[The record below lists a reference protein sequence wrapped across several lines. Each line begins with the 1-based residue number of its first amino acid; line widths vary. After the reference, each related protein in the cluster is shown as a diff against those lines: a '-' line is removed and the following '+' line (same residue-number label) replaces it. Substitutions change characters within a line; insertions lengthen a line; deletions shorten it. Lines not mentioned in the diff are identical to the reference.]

1 MKIADTQFRRQILFQ
16 LLILLNFLLQHSA
29 AEKQNRSAIRNK
41 QLQMDFTLQ
50 PDDAKWVQETITKV
64 FDEMK
69 QTTPNA
75 RAFAETVQT
84 VLEREKNWVGCNA
97 LVLFRPLNIILED
110 TMEI

>member
-1 MKIADTQFRRQILFQ
+1 
-16 LLILLNFLLQHSA
+16 
-29 AEKQNRSAIRNK
+29 
-41 QLQMDFTLQ
+41 MDFTLQ

-84 VLEREKNWVGCNA
+84 VLEREKNWVSCRTF
-97 LVLFRPLNIILED
+97 VLCRPLNMVLKD
-110 TMEI
+110 TVEI